1 MVDLHP
7 DAIASPEL
15 LLQRGLALG
24 ALGRHLEAI
33 AILDRVSD
41 QLPLDRPDRHL
52 QLAEAQV
59 RLGELVAARRTL
71 GRLLQE
77 FPDDESASRLL
88 STLDLRFEHLAMPT
102 VPSEEVLVR

>member
-1 MVDLHP
+1 
-7 DAIASPEL
+7 
-15 LLQRGLALG
+15 
-24 ALGRHLEAI
+24 
-33 AILDRVSD
+33 
-41 QLPLDRPDRHL
+41 
-52 QLAEAQV
+52 
-59 RLGELVAARRTL
+59 LVAARRTL